1 MTAAPAAPKPLQSP
15 TSVSMM
21 PNADPPTIRWFY
33 PIDWRELSAVIRF
46 ERAQSQCERC
56 RRPHGQVVYHLGD
69 GRWWDAAESTW
80 RNGRGQRLKSVP
92 DPKGEL
98 RCTRVMLATAH
109 LDHDPTNNHPRNLRA
124 LCQRCHMIHDH
135 RRAMTYRLAG
145 RLELRG
151 RIGPSELRTVALAGQ
166 ISPGGVLPGE
176 A

>member
-1 MTAAPAAPKPLQSP
+1 VARVVLGMTAAPAAPKPLQSP

-98 RCTRVMLATAH
+98 RCTRVMLATWTTTR
-109 LDHDPTNNHPRNLRA
+109 PTTTHATCGLSANA
-124 LCQRCHMIHDH
+124 V
-135 RRAMTYRLAG
+135 T
-145 RLELRG
+145 
-151 RIGPSELRTVALAGQ
+151 
-166 ISPGGVLPGE
+166 
-176 A
+176 